1 MLNKKNRKLIKT
13 ALKGLDDARL
23 LRICKYEAQ
32 FVGSYKG
39 CCSFIVVDFI
49 EEFVHSFYMSSS
61 KAEVIYDYATRS
73 YSKYWRNIYKQDKFE
88 RYGVKYGL

>member
-1 MLNKKNRKLIKT
+1 MLNKKNRKLIKL
-13 ALKGLDDARL
+13 AIKGLDDARL

-32 FVGSYKG
+32 FVGTYKG
-39 CCSFIVVDFI
+39 QCSFIVVDFI

-61 KAEVIYDYATRS
+61 KAEVIYDCATRS
-73 YSKYWRNIYKQDKFE
+73 YNKYWGKLYKQDKFE